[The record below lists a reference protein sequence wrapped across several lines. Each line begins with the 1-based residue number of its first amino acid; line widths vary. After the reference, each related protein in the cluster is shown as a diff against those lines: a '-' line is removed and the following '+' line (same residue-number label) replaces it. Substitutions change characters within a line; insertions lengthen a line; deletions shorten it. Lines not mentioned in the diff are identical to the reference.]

1 MILELAILQIKG
13 GKSAKF
19 EKPFFDV
26 QEVIK
31 SAKGYISHNLQRS
44 IDAVDRYL
52 LLVKWQTLND
62 HVNGFRNSPEYQN
75 WKKLLHD
82 FYQPFPE
89 VVHFEKIE
97 NSSSELIL

>member
-1 MILELAILQIKG
+1 MILELAILNIKD
-13 GKSAKF
+13 GKSIEF
-19 EKPFFDV
+19 EKTFFEA
-26 QEVIK
+26 QEIIK

-44 IDAVDRYL
+44 IETDDRYL
-52 LLVKWQTLND
+52 LLVKWQTLDD

-82 FYQPFPE
+82 FYHPFPE

>member
-1 MILELAILQIKG
+1 MILEQAILNIKA
-13 GKSAKF
+13 GKSAEF
-19 EKPFFDV
+19 EKAFSDA
-26 QEVIK
+26 QEIIK

-44 IDAVDRYL
+44 IDSADRYL
-52 LLVKWQTLND
+52 LLIKWQTIND

-97 NSSSELIL
+97 NLSSELIL

>member
-1 MILELAILQIKG
+1 MILELAILHIKT
-13 GKSAKF
+13 GKSAEF
-19 EKPFFDV
+19 EKAFFDA
-26 QEVIK
+26 QEIIK
-31 SAKGYISHNLQRS
+31 SAKGYISHNLQKS
-44 IDAVDRYL
+44 IDASDRYL

-62 HVNGFRNSPEYQN
+62 HVNSFRNSPEYQN
-75 WKKLLHD
+75 WKKLLHG